1 MYAPEGLS
9 NEMASLVGD
18 SLRKRLAREH
28 DASRANQSEVV
39 SREARNESHT
49 SSLGQHRARIEA
61 TSYHYWGKRLGYG
74 CWNDRKFIK
83 EYLRDNPESR
93 VKSAGGKKAQ
103 VGYGGKKEH
112 GYYDTPR
119 GRVTYRKVFGPNER
133 VEIDANA

>member
-9 NEMASLVGD
+9 DEMTSLVGAA
-18 SLRKRLAREH
+18 LRKQLAREH
-28 DASRANQSEVV
+28 QNSRANQSNGVA
-39 SREARNESHT
+39 REAKNESYLT
-49 SSLGQHRARIEA
+49 SFGQHKARIES
-61 TSYHYWGKRLGYG
+61 TSYHYWGKRLGYK
-74 CWNDRKFIK
+74 CWSDRKFIK

-93 VKSAGGKKAQ
+93 VKSGGSKKVQ

-133 VEIDANA
+133 VEIDATL

>member
-9 NEMASLVGD
+9 DEMTSLVGAA
-18 SLRKRLAREH
+18 LRKQLAREH
-28 DASRANQSEVV
+28 QNSRVNQSGGVAK
-39 SREARNESHT
+39 EARKESYVT
-49 SSLGQHRARIEA
+49 SFGQHKARIET
-61 TSYHYWGKRLGYG
+61 TSYHYWGKRLGYK
-74 CWNDRKFIK
+74 CWGDRKFIK

-103 VGYGGKKEH
+103 VGYGGKKPH

>member
-1 MYAPEGLS
+1 MT
-9 NEMASLVGD
+9 SLVGAA
-18 SLRKRLAREH
+18 LRKQLAREH
-28 DASRANQSEVV
+28 QNSRANQSNGVAK
-39 SREARNESHT
+39 EAQNESHT
-49 SSLGQHRARIEA
+49 SALGQHQARIES

-74 CWNDRKFIK
+74 CWNDRKFMK

-93 VKSAGGKKAQ
+93 VKSGGSKKVK
-103 VGYGGKKEH
+103 VGYGGKKAH

>member
-9 NEMASLVGD
+9 DEMTSLVGAA
-18 SLRKRLAREH
+18 LRRQLAREYQN
-28 DASRANQSEVV
+28 SRANQSGGV
-39 SREARNESHT
+39 ARAAKNESHT
-49 SSLGQHRARIEA
+49 TSFGQHKARIEP
-61 TSYHYWGKRLGYG
+61 TSYHYWGKRLGYK
-74 CWNDRKFIK
+74 CWSDRKFIK

-93 VKSAGGKKAQ
+93 VKSAGGKNIQ

>member
-9 NEMASLVGD
+9 DEMTSLVGAA
-18 SLRKRLAREH
+18 LRRQLTREHQNSRVNQSDCVARE
-28 DASRANQSEVV
+28 SQ
-39 SREARNESHT
+39 NESHT
-49 SSLGQHRARIEA
+49 TKFGQHRARIES
-61 TSYHYWGKRLGYG
+61 TSYHYWGKRLGYS
-74 CWNDRKFIK
+74 CWNDRKFMK

-93 VKSAGGKKAQ
+93 VKSGGGKKTQ

>member
-9 NEMASLVGD
+9 DEMASLVGD
-18 SLRKRLAREH
+18 SLRKQLAREH
-28 DASRANQSEVV
+28 QNSRANQSDNVAK
-39 SREARNESHT
+39 EAQNKSHT
-49 SSLGQHRARIEA
+49 SALGQHRARIET

-74 CWNDRKFIK
+74 CWNDRKFMK

-93 VKSAGGKKAQ
+93 VKSGGSKKVK

-133 VEIDANA
+133 VEIDATL

>member
-9 NEMASLVGD
+9 DEMASLVGD

-28 DASRANQSEVV
+28 DASRVNQSEVV
-39 SREARNESHT
+39 AREARNESRT
-49 SSLGQHRARIEA
+49 SGIGQHQARIEA
-61 TSYHYWGKRLGYG
+61 TSYHHWGKRLGYD

-93 VKSAGGKKAQ
+93 VKSGGGKKVQ
-103 VGYGGKKEH
+103 VGYGGKKPH

-133 VEIDANA
+133 VEIDANS

>member
-9 NEMASLVGD
+9 DEMTSLVGAA
-18 SLRKRLAREH
+18 LRKQLAREH
-28 DASRANQSEVV
+28 QNSRANQSGGVAG
-39 SREARNESHT
+39 EARKESHT
-49 SSLGQHRARIEA
+49 TSFGQHKARIEP

-74 CWNDRKFIK
+74 CWSDRKFIK

-103 VGYGGKKEH
+103 VGYGGKKAH

-133 VEIDANA
+133 VEVDANA

>member
-49 SSLGQHRARIEA
+49 SSLGQH
-61 TSYHYWGKRLGYG
+61 HYWGKRLGYG

-133 VEIDANA
+133 VEIDAYA

>member
-28 DASRANQSEVV
+28 DASRVNQSEVV

>member
-28 DASRANQSEVV
+28 DASRVNQSEVV
-39 SREARNESHT
+39 AREARNESRT
-49 SSLGQHRARIEA
+49 SGIGQHRARIEA
-61 TSYHYWGKRLGYG
+61 TSYHHWGKRLGYG

-93 VKSAGGKKAQ
+93 VKSAGGKKVQ

>member
-9 NEMASLVGD
+9 DEMTSLVGAA
-18 SLRKRLAREH
+18 LRRQLAREH
-28 DASRANQSEVV
+28 QNSRANQSGGVAG
-39 SREARNESHT
+39 EARKESHT
-49 SSLGQHRARIEA
+49 TSFGQHKARIEP

-74 CWNDRKFIK
+74 CWSDRKFIK

-93 VKSAGGKKAQ
+93 VKSAGGKKVQ

-133 VEIDANA
+133 VEVDANA

>member
-9 NEMASLVGD
+9 DEMTSLVGAA
-18 SLRKRLAREH
+18 LRKRLLREH
-28 DASRANQSEVV
+28 DSARVSQSEGVAGA
-39 SREARNESHT
+39 ARRESHT
-49 SSLGQHRARIEA
+49 TSFGQHKARIEP

-74 CWNDRKFIK
+74 CWNDRKFMK

>member
-9 NEMASLVGD
+9 DEMASLVGD
-18 SLRKRLAREH
+18 SLRKQLAREH
-28 DASRANQSEVV
+28 QNSRANQSNGVAK
-39 SREARNESHT
+39 EAQNESHT
-49 SSLGQHRARIEA
+49 SALGQHQARIES

-74 CWNDRKFIK
+74 CWNDRKFMK

-93 VKSAGGKKAQ
+93 VKSGGSKKVK

-133 VEIDANA
+133 VEIDATL

>member
-9 NEMASLVGD
+9 DEMTSLVGAA
-18 SLRKRLAREH
+18 LRKQLAREYQT
-28 DASRANQSEVV
+28 SRANQSGGVAGA
-39 SREARNESHT
+39 ARDESHT
-49 SSLGQHRARIEA
+49 TSFGQHKARIEP

-74 CWNDRKFIK
+74 CWNDRKFMK